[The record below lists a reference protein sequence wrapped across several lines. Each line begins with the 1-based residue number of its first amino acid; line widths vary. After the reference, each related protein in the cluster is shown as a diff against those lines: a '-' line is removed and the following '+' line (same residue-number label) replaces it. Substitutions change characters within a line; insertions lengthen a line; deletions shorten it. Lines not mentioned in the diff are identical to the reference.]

1 MWYSSCLE
9 GRDKFL
15 ESAQSFYHVDSECQ
29 TQVFRLGGNHL
40 YPLSQLACQ
49 GVMSQIVLISESPAF
64 ISRTLA
70 GLKLCVL
77 TSA

>member
-1 MWYSSCLE
+1 MWCSSGLE

-29 TQVFRLGGNHL
+29 TQVFGRGGNHL
-40 YPLSQLACQ
+40 YPLSQLARQ
-49 GVMSQIVLISESPAF
+49 GVMSQIVLISESPAS
-64 ISRTLA
+64 ISSTLA